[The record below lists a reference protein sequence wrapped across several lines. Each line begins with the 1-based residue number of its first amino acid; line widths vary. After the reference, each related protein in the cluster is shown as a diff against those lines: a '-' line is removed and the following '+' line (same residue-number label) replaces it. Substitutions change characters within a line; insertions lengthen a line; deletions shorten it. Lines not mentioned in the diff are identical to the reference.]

1 MKNTIIEALEWR
13 YAVKKYDV
21 SKKLTE
27 DNLQILKDS
36 IRLAPTSYGLQPFK
50 AIFIKDEK
58 IREQLK
64 GKSWGQT
71 QVIDAS
77 HLVVFVAKKHISTE
91 DVDDYMQN
99 VAKSRDLRIE
109 QTAGFGDYI
118 KSSIAPMTEGQ
129 FVIWNVKQT
138 YIALGMLLQT
148 AAELRIDATPI
159 EGFETEAYDQI
170 LGLTEQGYTTAVVCA
185 LGFRHVEDKN
195 QHQAKVRKSEEEL
208 FHTI

>member
-1 MKNTIIEALEWR
+1 MKNTIIKALEWR
-13 YAVKKYDV
+13 YAVKKYDA
-21 SKKLTE
+21 SKKITE

-50 AIFIKDEK
+50 AIFIEDEK

-77 HLVVFVAKKHISTE
+77 HLVVFVAQKQISIA
-91 DVDDYMQN
+91 DVDAYMQN
-99 VAKSRDLRIE
+99 VANSRGLKIE
-109 QTAGFGDYI
+109 QTTGFGDYI
-118 KSSIAPMTEGQ
+118 KSSIAPMTEAQ
-129 FVIWNVKQT
+129 FMPWNVKQT
-138 YIALGMLLQT
+138 YIALGMLMQT
-148 AAELRIDATPI
+148 AAELRIDTTPM

-185 LGFRHVEDKN
+185 LGFRHAEDGN

-208 FHTI
+208 FQTI